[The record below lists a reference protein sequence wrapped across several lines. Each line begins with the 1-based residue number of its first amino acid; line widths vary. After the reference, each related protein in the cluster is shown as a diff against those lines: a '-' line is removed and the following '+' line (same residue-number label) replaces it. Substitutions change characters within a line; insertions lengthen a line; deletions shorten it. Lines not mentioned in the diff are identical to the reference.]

1 MFIDAVTFAASDRE
15 GGLIALAVFC
25 PAARHCSTISKI
37 GSSPTRHFV
46 TPEEWKLIEH
56 QIAAGLPAKPLS
68 SDSPISAVLD
78 DLLAVWGVQWL
89 GTTPLQVARP
99 EDTGAA
105 LDQHLATSLQ
115 PYRSGPRL
123 QDKAS

>member
-1 MFIDAVTFAASDRE
+1 MIIDAVTLAVSDRD
-15 GGLIALAVFC
+15 GRLVAFAVLC
-25 PAARHCSTISKI
+25 PAARYCSTLAER
-37 GSSPTRHFV
+37 GSSPTSHFV

-56 QIAAGLPAKPLS
+56 QIAAGQPRTPLS

-78 DLLAVWGVQWL
+78 DLLDVWRVQW
-89 GTTPLQVARP
+89 VARTPIRVAGP
-99 EDTGAA
+99 EDTRAA

-115 PYRSGPRL
+115 LHRGGLRL